1 MSAAPGA
8 KPSVDII
15 VNNHNYGRY
24 VAAAIE
30 SARAQTHPDV
40 SVIVVDDGSTDDSR
54 EVIGRFAEE
63 VEIVLKEQAGQASAL
78 NAGLARGDSEVV
90 IFLDSD
96 DVLHPEAAA
105 RAAAAFAADAE
116 LVRTQSRT
124 EIIDADGRRSGI
136 VKPLPHLPMPN
147 GDMRHEELTRP
158 YDIVWMATSA
168 NAFRRRALDRI
179 LPIPAQAYPRTGA
192 DWYLVH
198 LSALLGPVRSLPE
211 VGAYYRVHGG
221 NSYEAEKPVLNLA
234 RVWQAIGYTN
244 ATSAELLRL
253 AEELGL
259 PHPRRIL
266 STADV
271 AYRMIALRADPR
283 HALVRG
289 ERRLG
294 LLRDGILA
302 LNRRGDVSL
311 SMKAMMAA
319 WFAAMAVVPRPLARR
334 LAEYFLFPEAR
345 PGLNELLGRLHRHPE
360 ARPEAG

>member
-8 KPSVDII
+8 EPSVDIV

-30 SARAQTHPDV
+30 SALAQTHPAV

-63 VEIVLKEQAGQASAL
+63 IEIVFKEQAGQASAL
-78 NAGLARGDSEVV
+78 NTGFARGEGEVV

-105 RAAAAFAADAE
+105 RVAAAFAADRE
-116 LVRTQSRT
+116 LVKSQSRT
-124 EIIDADGRRSGI
+124 EIIDAEGHRSGI

-168 NAFRRRALDRI
+168 NAFRRKALDRI
-179 LPIPAQAYPRTGA
+179 LPIPAEAYPRTGA

-221 NSYEAEKPVLNLA
+221 NSYEADEPVLNLD
-234 RVWQAIGYTN
+234 RVRQAVGYTN
-244 ATSAELLRL
+244 ATSPALLRL
-253 AEELGL
+253 ADELGL

-271 AYRMIALRADPR
+271 AYRMIALRADPK
-283 HALVRG
+283 HPLVRG

-294 LLRDGILA
+294 LLRDGIVA
-302 LNRRGDVSL
+302 LGRRGDVSL
-311 SMKAMMAA
+311 AMKVMMAA
-319 WFAAMAVVPRPLARR
+319 WFAAMTVVPRSPARR
-334 LAEYFLFPEAR
+334 LSEYFLFPEAR
-345 PGLNELLGRLHRHPE
+345 PGLNELLGRLHRPQTS
-360 ARPEAG
+360 PEAG

>member
-1 MSAAPGA
+1 MSASPGA
-8 KPSVDII
+8 TPSVDII

-30 SARAQTHPDV
+30 SARAQTHPGV

-63 VEIVLKEQAGQASAL
+63 IEIVFKEQGGQASAL
-78 NAGLARGDSEVV
+78 NAGLARGDGEVV

-105 RAAAAFAADAE
+105 RVAAAFAADGE

-168 NAFRRRALDRI
+168 NAFRRQALDRI

-221 NSYEAEKPVLNLA
+221 NSYEAEKPLLDL
-234 RVWQAIGYTN
+234 RRIRQAIGYTD
-244 ATSAELLRL
+244 ATSPELLRL
-253 AEELGL
+253 ARELGL

-271 AYRMIALRADPR
+271 AYRMIALRADPEHR
-283 HALVRG
+283 PARG
-289 ERRLG
+289 ERLV
-294 LLRDGILA
+294 LLRDGLLA
-302 LNRRGDVSL
+302 LTRRDDVSL
-311 SMKAMMAA
+311 PMKAMMAA
-319 WFAAMAVVPRPLARR
+319 WFATMAVVPRRLARR

-345 PGLNELLGRLHRHPE
+345 PGLNGLLGRLHRQSQ